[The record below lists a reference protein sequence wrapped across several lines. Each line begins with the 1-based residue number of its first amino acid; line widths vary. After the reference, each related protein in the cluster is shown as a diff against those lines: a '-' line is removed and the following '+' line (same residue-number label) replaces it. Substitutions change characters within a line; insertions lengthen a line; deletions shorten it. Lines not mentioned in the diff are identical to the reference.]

1 MVDLIRL
8 LAQILSP
15 AIAKYRSH
23 LISRNVLQPP
33 KVPKQY
39 SQVILS
45 VGVLWLQR
53 PGLILR
59 VLMLLCVGT
68 LTKAKTKFLL
78 TIKNVSGTDVSQV
91 GGVIDSL
98 QESFDL

>member
-23 LISRNVLQPP
+23 LISRNVLQP

-53 PGLILR
+53 LGLILR
-59 VLMLLCVGT
+59 ALMLLCVGT